1 MEDLSVAEPGGGNG
15 APPGATRGRNFRIGV
30 VAALI
35 VAIGAVY
42 VWKEVSV
49 GQVRTELTA
58 ERDSLHRR
66 ALLAIEERTAEL
78 LRLSAVPLG
87 WAVRSGVQRRD
98 LGAVEGF
105 LDEFV
110 QEPGVRAAVVAGP
123 GDSILVATD
132 SNLRG
137 RPFSAHFPGE
147 LLRLSEPGV
156 SGPEGPAGLYR
167 VAVPILGP
175 TRSLGVLVVEYVPE
189 GALRLLPPSEEEEA
203 PGGGPPAAEPSPD
216 GDGG

>member
-1 MEDLSVAEPGGGNG
+1 MAEESSG
-15 APPGATRGRNFRIGV
+15 ARARGRNVRIGI

-35 VAIGAVY
+35 VAIGVVY

-49 GQVRTELTA
+49 GQVRAELTA
-58 ERDSLHRR
+58 ERDSLHQR
-66 ALLAIEERTAEL
+66 ALRALEGRTAEL

-98 LGAVEGF
+98 LGAVGGF

-110 QEPGVRAAVVAGP
+110 QEPGVRGAVLAGP
-123 GDSILVATD
+123 GDSILAATD
-132 SNLRG
+132 SNLEG
-137 RPFSAHFPGE
+137 QPFSAHFPGE

-156 SGPEGPAGLYR
+156 SGPEGPAGFYR

-175 TRSLGVLVVEYVPE
+175 TRSLGVLVVEYAPE
-189 GALRLLPPSEEEEA
+189 ETLPLLPSPAEEEPA
-203 PGGGPPAAEPSPD
+203 GGPAAAEPSR
-216 GDGG
+216 GGG

>member
-1 MEDLSVAEPGGGNG
+1 MAEGSTG
-15 APPGATRGRNFRIGV
+15 TRGWGRNVRIGV

-35 VAIGAVY
+35 VAIGVVY
-42 VWKEVSV
+42 VWKELSV

-66 ALLAIEERTAEL
+66 ALRAVEDRTAEL

-98 LGAVEGF
+98 LGAVGGF

-110 QEPGVRAAVVAGP
+110 QEPGVRGAVLAAP

-132 SNLRG
+132 SNLEG
-137 RPFSAHFPGE
+137 RAFSAHFPGE
-147 LLRLSEPGV
+147 LLRLSEPDV
-156 SGPEGPAGLYR
+156 TGPDGAAGLYR

-175 TRSLGVLVVEYVPE
+175 TRSLGVLVVEYAPE
-189 GALRLLPPSEEEEA
+189 ASLLLLPPAEEEA
-203 PGGGPPAAEPSPD
+203 PPVAPPAAETS
-216 GDGG
+216 DGG